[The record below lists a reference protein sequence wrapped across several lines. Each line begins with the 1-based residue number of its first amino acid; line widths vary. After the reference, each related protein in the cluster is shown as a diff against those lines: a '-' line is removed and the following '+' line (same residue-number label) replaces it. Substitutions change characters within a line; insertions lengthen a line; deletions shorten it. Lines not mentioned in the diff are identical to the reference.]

1 MRSDLFSSVAPTSTD
16 ATRWARLV
24 EHHRV
29 GIGAVLP
36 LVIGLAV
43 VAFGFLQLY
52 QAHVVLG
59 FALVVTGCAFGL
71 GGFLAAGR
79 RQT

>member
-1 MRSDLFSSVAPTSTD
+1 MDEEWWRMRADLFSSVASTSTD

-36 LVIGLAV
+36 VVTGLAV
-43 VAFGFLQLY
+43 VAFGFVQLY
-52 QAHVVLG
+52 EAHP
-59 FALVVTGCAFGL
+59 ARECA
-71 GGFLAAGR
+71 R
-79 RQT
+79 VPTI